1 MKANYLKSKGEQ
13 RRMAVEVA
21 REEIE
26 RQKRDVCSKCEDR
39 IGQQVLAVT
48 LKVLHDQYG
57 FGKQRLEMVRQ
68 GVENLFFLCGED
80 DRFSAVQAVDWLRDD
95 MGIDLGGDNK

>member
-1 MKANYLKSKGEQ
+1 MKANYFRSASEQ

-26 RQKRDVCSKCEDR
+26 RQKREVCDKCEDR

-48 LKVLHDQYG
+48 LKVLHDEYG
-57 FGKQRLEMVRQ
+57 FGKARLETVRK
-68 GVENLFFLCGED
+68 GVENLFYLC
-80 DRFSAVQAVDWLRDD
+80 SADGDKFKATQAVEWLKSI
-95 MGIDLGGDNK
+95 GIDLEKE